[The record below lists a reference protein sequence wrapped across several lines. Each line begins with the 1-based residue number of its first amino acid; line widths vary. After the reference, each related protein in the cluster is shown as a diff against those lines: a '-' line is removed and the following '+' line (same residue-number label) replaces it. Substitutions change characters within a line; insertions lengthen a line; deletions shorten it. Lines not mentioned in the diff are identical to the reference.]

1 MVVGIARLTFFIPA
15 SHSLKDK
22 RMVVRRVKDKVRA
35 RFNAAIAEV
44 SDQDVWQ
51 KGVLGVAVVGN
62 ESRFVGQALDEV
74 VRLIRAEAEVTNV
87 ERELQVREQPLA
99 HNDLGFRYE

>member
-1 MVVGIARLTFFIPA
+1 MVVGIARVTFFIPG
-15 SHSLKDK
+15 SHSLKEK
-22 RMVVRRVKDKVRA
+22 RSVVRRVKDKVKA

-44 SDQDVWQ
+44 ADQDVWQ

-62 ESRFVGQALDEV
+62 ESQFVGATLDEV

-87 ERELQVREQPLA
+87 ERELAVHKQPLKE
-99 HNDLGFRYE
+99 NDLGFRYE

>member
-1 MVVGIARLTFFIPA
+1 MVVGIARVTFFIPG
-15 SHSLKDK
+15 SHSLKEK
-22 RMVVRRVKDKVRA
+22 RSVVRRVKDKVKS

-44 SDQDVWQ
+44 ADQDVWQ

-62 ESRFVGQALDEV
+62 ESHFVGSALDEV

-87 ERELQVREQPLA
+87 ERELAVHKQPLKE
-99 HNDLGFRYE
+99 NDLGFRYE

>member
-1 MVVGIARLTFFIPA
+1 MVVGIARLTFFIPG
-15 SHSLKDK
+15 SHSLKEK

-44 SDQDVWQ
+44 DAQDVWQ
-51 KGVLGVAVVGN
+51 RAIVGVSVVGN
-62 ESRFVGQALDEV
+62 ESRFVGQCLDEV
-74 VRLIRAEAEVTNV
+74 IRLIQAEAEVTNV
-87 ERELQVREQPLA
+87 ERELQVHNQPLK

>member
-1 MVVGIARLTFFIPA
+1 MVVGIARITFFVPG
-15 SHSLKDK
+15 SHSLKEK
-22 RMVVRRVKDKVRA
+22 RMLLRKVKDKVRA

-44 SDQDVWQ
+44 DAQDLWQ

-62 ESRFVGQALDEV
+62 ESRFVGQSLDEV
-74 VRLIRAEAEVTNV
+74 VRLIKAEAEVTNV

-99 HNDLGFRYE
+99 ENDLGFRYE

>member
-1 MVVGIARLTFFIPA
+1 MVVGIARVTFFIPG
-15 SHSLKDK
+15 SHSLKEK
-22 RMVVRRVKDKVRA
+22 RAVVRRVKDKVKA
-35 RFNAAIAEV
+35 RYNAAIAEV

-62 ESRFVGQALDEV
+62 ESQFVGAALDEV

-87 ERELQVREQPLA
+87 ERELAVHKQPLKE
-99 HNDLGFRYE
+99 NDLGFRYE

>member
-1 MVVGIARLTFFIPA
+1 
-15 SHSLKDK
+15 
-22 RMVVRRVKDKVRA
+22 
-35 RFNAAIAEV
+35 
-44 SDQDVWQ
+44 
-51 KGVLGVAVVGN
+51 
-62 ESRFVGQALDEV
+62 LDEV